1 MVTTQLRTA
10 KDLWN
15 LGDAAGDIEL
25 LAGELTPVTP
35 PDFVHGTMQIKI
47 GAMLLGHV
55 ESRQLGKVSGDA
67 GFILE
72 RAPDTVLA
80 PDLSFIS
87 ASRLPDRLTG
97 YIDIAPDLAVEI
109 VSPGN
114 APGEIERKLA
124 IYLQAGV
131 RCVWIVYPRERQIT
145 VYEPDNAPR
154 VYGDSAM
161 VSGAPVLPELTFPAA
176 ALFD

>member
-15 LGDAAGDIEL
+15 LEEAEHVELIE
-25 LAGELTPVTP
+25 GELAPMTP
-35 PDFVHGTMQIKI
+35 PGGEHGEIQANLIGIIREFVSTRE
-47 GAMLLGHV
+47 A
-55 ESRQLGKVSGDA
+55 GKVFGDT
-67 GFILE
+67 GYVLQ
-72 RAPDTVLA
+72 RNPDTVLG
-80 PDLSFIS
+80 PDVSFVLSD
-87 ASRLPDRLTG
+87 RLPENRRG
-97 YIDIAPDLAVEI
+97 YLSVAPDLAVEI

-161 VSGAPVLPELTFPAA
+161 VSGAPVLPDLTFPAA